1 MEKEGKMKQELKA
14 LVLNSKFLNLS
25 IEDLKSN
32 TNVPVEWH
40 VEDSSNK
47 ENIRKLLPNFNILV
61 STSMDISWKNEA
73 KNLKA
78 IFMPGA
84 GWDKIASE
92 AVPDGCVVTNSYE
105 HENGIAEYVLLG
117 YNEVNCRTCM
127 PPIDPP
133 VTESSLS
140 IPKCSNK

>member
-1 MEKEGKMKQELKA
+1 MKQELKV

-73 KNLKA
+73 KNLKNQN
-78 IFMPGA
+78 
-84 GWDKIASE
+84 DKIPNNTE
-92 AVPDGCVVTNSYE
+92 K
-105 HENGIAEYVLLG
+105 IILQAEKYLKK
-117 YNEVNCRTCM
+117 
-127 PPIDPP
+127 ID
-133 VTESSLS
+133 
-140 IPKCSNK
+140 

>member
-1 MEKEGKMKQELKA
+1 MKQELKA

-61 STSMDISWKNEA
+61 STSMDI
-73 KNLKA
+73 
-78 IFMPGA
+78 
-84 GWDKIASE
+84 
-92 AVPDGCVVTNSYE
+92 
-105 HENGIAEYVLLG
+105 
-117 YNEVNCRTCM
+117 
-127 PPIDPP
+127 
-133 VTESSLS
+133 
-140 IPKCSNK
+140 